1 MFNVSIDIY
10 SMFRF
15 LVSLKQKVKDLHVN
29 LLSIR
34 VYFTTLLKKTLYKHT
49 SAFIESYLWD
59 AFNNR

>member
-34 VYFTTLLKKTLYKHT
+34 VYFTTLLKKRYINIQAHL
-49 SAFIESYLWD
+49 
-59 AFNNR
+59 